1 MEHKDIPYIVF
12 EGTLARFE
20 RTIKRLIVALIIV
33 TTMLFFSNAMW
44 LCEWSQ
50 YDYTSEEVQ
59 VDAQD
64 GVANYIGRDGDING
78 RRTFCP

>member
-44 LCEWSQ
+44 LYEWSQ

-78 RRTFCP
+78 TNYSP